1 MNASTLAILN
11 LADQL
16 IKGGRQALIADIA
29 TEISTRKY
37 LTTDAVAER
46 YSVSKECVRKWRE
59 SGVLMPSLKISNGT
73 VRYSLSDLEKFEAV
87 YGKEVK
93 AK

>member
-1 MNASTLAILN
+1 MTAQTIAFLN
-11 LADQL
+11 LADAVL
-16 IKGGRQALIADIA
+16 KGGRQALIAELADELSA
-29 TEISTRKY
+29 RKY

-59 SGVLMPSLKISNGT
+59 TGVLMPSLRISNGT
-73 VRYSLSDLEKFEAV
+73 VRYSLADLQKFEAA

-93 AK
+93 QK